1 MKKMLLVLFVFSSLA
16 AVSQEVT
23 LKLNYKKGDKYLL
36 KVAMDQ
42 SLGMMGGMNMEAD
55 MHMSIVNVTSDN
67 ITTEARI
74 KRMAVDVLQGA
85 TRMSFDSDNVDEN
98 SSEQQIMK
106 QQFDP
111 MLKAVITQVTD
122 RYGKLISA
130 KVEPQVPGM
139 DNFGQQSEY
148 PKTPV
153 KVGSTWETETKDP
166 TSGNIKMG
174 YKVTKITGKTLY
186 ADITGSASALPG
198 SKITGTL
205 EVDIATGNPNKVDV
219 LIATEVQGSKITIK
233 TTVTSTKI

>member
-1 MKKMLLVLFVFSSLA
+1 MLLVLFVFTSLT

-23 LKLNYKKGDKYLL
+23 LKLNYKKGDKYAV
-36 KVAMDQ
+36 KVKMDQ
-42 SLGMMGGMNMEAD
+42 NLGLMGGMNMQAEMD
-55 MHMSIVNVTSDN
+55 MNIVNVSSDN
-67 ITTEARI
+67 ITSESRI
-74 KRMAVDVLQGA
+74 KRMVVDVLQGA

-122 RYGKLISA
+122 KYGKLISA

-148 PKTPV
+148 PKKAL
-153 KVGSTWETETKDP
+153 KVGSTWETETQDA
-166 TSGNIKMG
+166 TSGSIKMN
-174 YKVTKITGKTLY
+174 YKVTKITGTTLF

-198 SKITGTL
+198 SKISGTL
-205 EVDIATGNPNKVDV
+205 EVDLASGNPNKVDV

-233 TTVTSTKI
+233 TTVTSTKQ